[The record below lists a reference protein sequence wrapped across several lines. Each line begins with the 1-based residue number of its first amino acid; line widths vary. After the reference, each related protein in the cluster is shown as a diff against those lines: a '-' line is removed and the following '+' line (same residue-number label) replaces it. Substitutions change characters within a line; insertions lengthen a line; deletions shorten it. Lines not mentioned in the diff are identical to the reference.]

1 MVVDGTL
8 ARMIALKNCGVV
20 RNQNSKYQ
28 ETNCSKKNK
37 ETMYTI
43 DVFVPS

>member
-1 MVVDGTL
+1 MEANGTL

-20 RNQNSKYQ
+20 RNQ
-28 ETNCSKKNK
+28 ETNCSTKKNK